1 MSSSFRCRPVR
12 WPSRGSAQ
20 LVSASLAVAL
30 VLGCS
35 SESDKV
41 SERAPLCK
49 LGDACSADAECT
61 EQSSSTDVPD
71 GPTVT
76 VAGKACVRGRCVDD
90 LCAATVDPEGCCYP
104 DIYPEDLDGTWN
116 GSDERGEAIRFDV
129 EKGVVV
135 HIEFDWAIQGCT
147 FMSSDDVSDITG
159 HSGFDL
165 TENGQEP
172 LFIDVFADSA
182 SLWYSSLQDPAG
194 LLFYVEGT
202 FTSVRQATITVEVR
216 TFCTSLSGCDPDY
229 GCEGNATLEFD
240 VRKG

>member
-1 MSSSFRCRPVR
+1 MSSSLRCRLACK
-12 WPSRGSAQ
+12 PSRGSAQ
-20 LVSASLAVAL
+20 LVSASLAAAL

-35 SESDKV
+35 SDSDKA

-71 GPTVT
+71 GPTIT
-76 VAGKACVRGRCVDD
+76 VSGRACVRGRCVDD
-90 LCAATVDPEGCCYP
+90 LCAASVDPDGCCYP
-104 DIYPEDLDGTWN
+104 DIYPDDLNGSWN
-116 GSDERGEAIRFDV
+116 GSDARGEAIRFDV

-135 HIEFDWAIQGCT
+135 HMEFDWSIQGCT
-147 FMSSDDVSDITG
+147 SMFSDEVSDIAG

-165 TENGQEP
+165 KEGGQEP

-202 FTSVRQATITVEVR
+202 FTSVRQATITLEAR
-216 TFCTSLSGCDPDY
+216 TFCSSSDCDPDY
-229 GCEGNATLEFD
+229 ACDGNATLEFD